1 MMKTILVVD
10 DSPVIRRMLNLT
22 LKKAGYAV
30 LLAADGDIAEQFLL
44 EVPVDLLLIDLNM
57 PRMDGLTLL
66 RRIREEAAWQRLPV
80 VMLTSSGEEH
90 DRQAAAEAGA
100 DSFLN
105 KPAGAR
111 ELLDVIGTL
120 MARQEVS

>member
-22 LKKAGYAV
+22 LKKAGFVV
-30 LLAADGDIAEQFLL
+30 LLAADGEIAQQFLR
-44 EVPVDLLLIDLNM
+44 EMPVDLLLIDINM

-66 RRIREEAAWQRLPV
+66 RCIREEKAWQALPV
-80 VMLTSSGEEH
+80 IMLTSSGEEH
-90 DRQAAAEAGA
+90 DRQAAVAAGV

-111 ELLDVIGTL
+111 ELLDTISKL
-120 MARQEVS
+120 MTRQEAP

>member
-22 LKKAGYAV
+22 LKKAGYVV
-30 LLAADGDIAEQFLL
+30 LLAADGEIAQQFLL
-44 EVPVDLLLIDLNM
+44 EMPVDLLLIDINM

-66 RRIREEAAWQRLPV
+66 RCVRAEEAWQALPV
-80 VMLTSSGEEH
+80 IMLTSSGEEL
-90 DRQAAAEAGA
+90 DRQAAVAAGA
-100 DSFLN
+100 NSFLN

-111 ELLDVIGTL
+111 ELLDTINKL
-120 MARQEVS
+120 MTRQEAP